1 MSLTERYK
9 RVISLLNQSIPKA
22 ETELK
27 YNNPY
32 ELLVAVILSAQCT
45 DKRIN
50 AVTPSLFNRF
60 PTPEALAA
68 ASEEEIYEYLRS
80 VSYPNAKTHNL
91 SLMAKRL
98 VEVYQSVVPSDTAE
112 LQTLAGVGR
121 KTANVIASV
130 IFKQAKMP
138 VDTHVHRVSARL
150 GLTKNAKNVR
160 QTEEQLMKNLKGYD
174 IALLHHQLILHG
186 RYVCKARKPLCTD
199 CVLKDCCLFYEN
211 QQKEHQNF
219 FPVK

>member
-1 MSLTERYK
+1 MREKLAEKYK
-9 RVISLLNQSIPKA
+9 NVIALLNAANPTA

-27 YNNPY
+27 YRNPY

-50 AVTPSLFNRF
+50 AITPQLFLRF
-60 PTPEALAA
+60 PSAEDLAA
-68 ASEEEIYEYLRS
+68 GSEQEILTYIKS
-80 VSYPNAKTHNL
+80 VSYPNAKARNL
-91 SLMAKRL
+91 SRMAQRL
-98 VEVYQSVVPSDTAE
+98 VEVFHSQVPSDTIE

-138 VDTHVHRVSARL
+138 VDTHVYRVSARS
-150 GLTKNAKNVR
+150 GLTKDAKNVL
-160 QTEEQLMKNLKGYD
+160 QTEQQLMKNLDGYD

-186 RYVCKARKPLCTD
+186 RYTCKSS
-199 CVLKDCCLFYEN
+199 
-211 QQKEHQNF
+211 
-219 FPVK
+219 